1 ALTGSLL
8 SGVVIEKFF
17 VTNGEIMWHQTWL
30 SFAIYSLIVTIAF
43 AIFFKH
49 KHNPADF
56 ENVHV

>member
-1 ALTGSLL
+1 
-8 SGVVIEKFF
+8 
-17 VTNGEIMWHQTWL
+17 MWHQTWL
-30 SFAIYSLIVTIAF
+30 SFAIYALIVAIAF